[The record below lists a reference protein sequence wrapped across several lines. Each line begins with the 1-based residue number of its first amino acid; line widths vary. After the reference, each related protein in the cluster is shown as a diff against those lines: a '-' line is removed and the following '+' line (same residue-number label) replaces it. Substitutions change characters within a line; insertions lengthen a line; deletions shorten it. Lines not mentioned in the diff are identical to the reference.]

1 MSPLEKLQ
9 KIQTNAPKLGA
20 PTREWEKA
28 MKRKSLAMGMIL
40 PMAAAGA
47 VASAPAASAS
57 GDKWD
62 SSVSCELR
70 AWRDDGDIKVKLE
83 VESKGDQGR
92 AFKVRIHQNG
102 DRILRRT
109 VWDRDGDFTV
119 YKKTDD
125 ERGPDF
131 FRATVRNQRT
141 GDSDTCWVR
150 VGRHRGHH

>member
-1 MSPLEKLQ
+1 
-9 KIQTNAPKLGA
+9 
-20 PTREWEKA
+20 
-28 MKRKSLAMGMIL
+28 MGMIL

-47 VASAPAASAS
+47 VASAPAASAY
-57 GDKWD
+57 GDSHGDRHGDRWD

-70 AWRDDGDIKVKLE
+70 AWRDDGDIKLKLE
-83 VESKGDQGR
+83 VESKGHQGR
-92 AFKVRIHQNG
+92 EFKVRIHQNG

-150 VGRHRGHH
+150 VGRHHDRDRHK